1 MQIVHSETIE
11 TFLSNL
17 FVIISLDKFN
27 NNNKIII
34 IYLIMFIDFYCANI
48 NPGKEIFMCA

>member
-48 NPGKEIFMCA
+48 NPGKEIFICA

>member
-27 NNNKIII
+27 NTNKI
-34 IYLIMFIDFYCANI
+34 IYLIKFVDFSCANI
-48 NPGKEIFMCA
+48 NPGKQIFNCA